1 MYVTIEIPEIAEFPN
16 GFQSYWAKTLFI
28 GKVSADYKINALA
41 STYMRLVEAALVEYR
56 LARPQLNAFWNTHDS
71 FNLSAM
77 HRAISHFETCLTN
90 MHRAISCFVR
100 FRRRPEVPDEL
111 RATLNKE
118 KPEFIA
124 ARVSDRLREMR
135 NAIHHLEERVADGTI
150 GEGESF
156 VLAPDGIETPHPTE
170 PGQTDKVI
178 DRLKIGSQEILFSE
192 LAGWLTEMAR
202 FAEKISTYEPHK

>member
-1 MYVTIEIPEIAEFPN
+1 MYVTIEVPEIVEFPK
-16 GFQSYWAKTLFI
+16 GFPSYWVKTMFI
-28 GKVSADYKINALA
+28 GSVSADYKINALA

-71 FNLSAM
+71 INLSAM
-77 HRAISHFETCLTN
+77 HRAIAHFETCLTD

-100 FRRRPEVPDEL
+100 LRRRPELPDEL
-111 RATLNKE
+111 RAILNKE

-124 ARVSDRLREMR
+124 ARVSDRLREIR
-135 NAIHHLEERVADGTI
+135 NAIHHLEERVAEGTI
-150 GEGESF
+150 AQGESF
-156 VLAPDGIETPHPTE
+156 ILTADGIETPHPTE
-170 PGQTDKVI
+170 PGQTNKAF
-178 DRLKIGSQEILFSE
+178 DRLKIGSHEILFSE